1 MRRKIRT
8 MTVFPYAAAILALI
22 AGFTIT
28 MPAFAADPD
37 TRGYLTTRF
46 GSVWMTR
53 YGECWRTPYPADE
66 DQSEFAEMC
75 GDVVDSDGDG
85 VNDPDDQCPDTPEG
99 VRVDEN
105 GCALDSDGD
114 GVADADD
121 QCPGT
126 PAGARVDDNGC
137 ALDSDG
143 DGVADHADSCPGT
156 GSGRPVDDR
165 GCVLDSDND
174 GVADDRDQCP
184 ATPEGAEVLDD
195 GCEVIELELE
205 GGEFEF
211 DSAELKPAM
220 RRALQ
225 DTAESLK
232 DRGEVDQ
239 IRIIGYT
246 DSQGSADYNRD
257 LSRRRAEAVA
267 DFLANEG
274 IDRDL
279 MSVSGRGEADPVAT
293 NATEEGRAK
302 NRRVIILPR

>member
-1 MRRKIRT
+1 MLRMIRT
-8 MTVFPYAAAILALI
+8 ITFSPAAAVIFTLI
-22 AGFTIT
+22 AGLTAL
-28 MPAFAADPD
+28 PAFAADPD
-37 TRGYLTTRF
+37 TRGYVTT
-46 GSVWMTR
+46 GDGDVWMTR
-53 YGECWRTPYPADE
+53 YGECWRSPYPAEE
-66 DQSEFAEMC
+66 DQSEFAEKC

-99 VRVDEN
+99 VRVDEE

-114 GVADADD
+114 GVTDGDD

-126 PAGARVDDNGC
+126 PSGARVDDEGC

-143 DGVADHADSCPGT
+143 DGVADHEDSCPGT
-156 GSGRPVDDR
+156 ESGRPVDDR

-184 ATPEGAEVLDD
+184 DTPEGADVLDD
-195 GCEVIELELE
+195 GCEVIEIDLE

-211 DSAELKPAM
+211 DSAELKPEM
-220 RRALQ
+220 RQALQ
-225 DTAESLK
+225 RTADNLK
-232 DRGEVDQ
+232 DRGGLDRIE
-239 IRIIGYT
+239 IIGYT
-246 DSQGSADYNRD
+246 DSQGSADYNRE

-267 DFLANEG
+267 DYLANEG
-274 IDRDL
+274 VDRDM

-293 NATEEGRAK
+293 NATEEGRSK

>member
-1 MRRKIRT
+1 MNRMIQSISS
-8 MTVFPYAAAILALI
+8 PSSAAAILMLVAGMAAL
-22 AGFTIT
+22 
-28 MPAFAADPD
+28 PAFAADPD
-37 TRGYLTTRF
+37 ERGYLTTRY
-46 GSVWMTR
+46 GDVWMTR
-53 YGECWRTPYPADE
+53 YGECWRTSYPAEE

-85 VNDPDDQCPDTPEG
+85 VNDPDDQCPGTVEG
-99 VRVDEN
+99 IRVDET

-114 GVADADD
+114 GVSDADD

-126 PAGARVDDNGC
+126 PSGARVDDTGC

-143 DGVADHADSCPGT
+143 DGIADHADACPGT
-156 GSGRPVDDR
+156 ASGRPVDDR
-165 GCVLDSDND
+165 GCVLDSDGD

-184 ATPEGAEVLDD
+184 GTREGAEVLDT

-205 GGEFEF
+205 GGEFALN
-211 DSAELKPAM
+211 SAELRPAM
-220 RRALQ
+220 RQALQ

-232 DRGEVDQ
+232 ERGQVDRID
-239 IRIIGYT
+239 IIGYT

-267 DFLANEG
+267 DYLANEG

-279 MSVSGRGEADPVAT
+279 MSVSGRGETDPVAT
-293 NATEEGRAK
+293 NATAEGRAK

>member
-1 MRRKIRT
+1 MLRAIRT
-8 MTVFPYAAAILALI
+8 IRFSPPAAVILALI
-22 AGFTIT
+22 AGMIT
-28 MPAFAADPD
+28 LPAFAADPD
-37 TRGYLTTRF
+37 TRGYVTTRD
-46 GSVWMTR
+46 GDVWMTR
-53 YGECWRTPYPADE
+53 YGECWRSPYPAEE
-66 DQSEFAEMC
+66 DQSEFAEKC

-99 VRVDEN
+99 VRVDDN

-114 GVADADD
+114 GVTDVND

-126 PAGARVDDNGC
+126 PSGARVDANGC

-156 GSGRPVDDR
+156 ASGRPVDNS
-165 GCVLDSDND
+165 GCVLDSDGD

-184 ATPEGAEVLDD
+184 GTPEGAEVRDS
-195 GCEVIELELE
+195 GCEVIDLEVE
-205 GGEFEF
+205 GGEFAVN
-211 DSAELKPAM
+211 SAELRPETE
-220 RRALQ
+220 RALQ
-225 DTAESLK
+225 DTAASLK
-232 DRGEVDQ
+232 ARGGVDRIE
-239 IRIIGYT
+239 IIGYT

-267 DFLANEG
+267 DYLADQG

-293 NATEEGRAK
+293 NATAEGRAR